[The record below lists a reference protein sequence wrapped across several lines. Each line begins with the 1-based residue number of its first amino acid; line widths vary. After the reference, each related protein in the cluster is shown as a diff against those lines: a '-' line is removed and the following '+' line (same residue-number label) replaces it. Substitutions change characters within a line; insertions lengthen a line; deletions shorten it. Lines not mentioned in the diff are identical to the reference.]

1 MLLEWKY
8 KDMTSVITVDG
19 PSGVGKGTISEYLSD
34 ELKWNY
40 LNSGALYRSI
50 AWVVINDS
58 IDLTDSVELE
68 NASKNILFSLQDK
81 KLLIEYKSET
91 IGSLIYNEE
100 VAKTASKVASNPK
113 VRESIVNIQRA
124 FKKEPGLVAEG
135 RDMGS
140 VIFPES
146 ELKIFLTASIETR
159 AGRRYKQLKDREFNV
174 SLPALIK
181 DLDARDDRDKSRE
194 NSPLVIPTGA
204 FVIETD
210 DLTIIDLKKI
220 VKEKVNKT
228 YGTNI

>member
-1 MLLEWKY
+1 
-8 KDMTSVITVDG
+8 MTSVVTVDG
-19 PSGVGKGTISEYLSD
+19 PSGVGKGTVSEYLSD
-34 ELKWNY
+34 QLQWNY

-50 AWVVINDS
+50 AWVAMNDL
-58 IDLTDSVELE
+58 IELNDTDGLE
-68 NASKNILFSLQDK
+68 GASKNISFSMRDK
-81 KLLIEYKSET
+81 KLLIEYKSKV

-113 VRESIVNIQRA
+113 VRESIVNIQRR

-159 AGRRYKQLKDREFNV
+159 ATRRYKQLKDREFNV
-174 SLPALIK
+174 SLPALIN
-181 DLDARDDRDKSRE
+181 DLDARDKRDKSRE
-194 NSPLVIPTGA
+194 NSPLVIPEGA

-210 DLTIIDLKKI
+210 DLTIIDVKNI

>member
-1 MLLEWKY
+1 
-8 KDMTSVITVDG
+8 MTSVITVDG
-19 PSGVGKGTISEYLSD
+19 PSGVGKGTVSEYLSD
-34 ELKWNY
+34 QLQWNY
-40 LNSGALYRSI
+40 LNSGALYRTI
-50 AWVVINDS
+50 AWVAMNDS
-58 IDLTDSVELE
+58 IELDDTDRLE
-68 NASKNILFSLQDK
+68 SASKNISFSMRDK
-81 KLLIEYKSET
+81 KLLIEYKRMV

-113 VRESIVNIQRA
+113 VRESIVNVQRL

-159 AGRRYKQLKDREFNV
+159 ATRRYKQLKDREFNV

-181 DLDARDDRDKSRE
+181 DLDARDKRDKRRE
-194 NSPLVIPTGA
+194 NSPLIIPEGA

-210 DLTIIDLKKI
+210 DLTIIDVKKI

>member
-1 MLLEWKY
+1 
-8 KDMTSVITVDG
+8 MTSVITVDG
-19 PSGVGKGTISEYLSD
+19 PSGVGKGTVSEYLSD
-34 ELKWNY
+34 QLQWNY

-50 AWVVINDS
+50 AWVAMNDA
-58 IDLTDSVELE
+58 IELNDTDGLE
-68 NASKNILFSLQDK
+68 SASKNISFSMRDK
-81 KLLIEYKSET
+81 KLLIEYKRKV

-100 VAKTASKVASNPK
+100 VAKTASKIASNNK
-113 VRESIVNIQRA
+113 VRESIVNIQRV

-159 AGRRYKQLKDREFNV
+159 ATRRYKQLKDREFNV

-181 DLDARDDRDKSRE
+181 DLDARDKRDKSRE
-194 NSPLVIPTGA
+194 NSPLVIPEGA

-210 DLTIIDLKKI
+210 DLTIIDVKKI

>member
-1 MLLEWKY
+1 
-8 KDMTSVITVDG
+8 MTSVITVDG
-19 PSGVGKGTISEYLSD
+19 PSGVGKGTVSEYLSD
-34 ELKWNY
+34 QLQWNY

-50 AWVVINDS
+50 AWVAMNDAIELS
-58 IDLTDSVELE
+58 DTDGLE
-68 NASKNILFSLQDK
+68 SASKNISFSMRHK
-81 KLLIEYKSET
+81 KLLIEYKRKV
-91 IGSLIYNEE
+91 IGSLIFDEE

-113 VRESIVNIQRA
+113 VRESIVTIQRL

-146 ELKIFLTASIETR
+146 ELKIFLTASVETR
-159 AGRRYKQLKDREFNV
+159 ATRRYKQLKDREFNV

-181 DLDARDDRDKSRE
+181 DLDARDKRDKSRE
-194 NSPLVIPTGA
+194 NSPLVIPEGA

-210 DLTIIDLKKI
+210 DLTIIDVKKI

>member
-1 MLLEWKY
+1 
-8 KDMTSVITVDG
+8 MTSVITVDG
-19 PSGVGKGTISEYLSD
+19 PSGVGKGTVSEYLSD
-34 ELKWNY
+34 QLQWNY

-50 AWVVINDS
+50 AWVAMNDA
-58 IDLTDSVELE
+58 IELNDTDGLE
-68 NASKNILFSLQDK
+68 SASKNISFSMRDK
-81 KLLIEYKSET
+81 KLLIEYKRKV

-100 VAKTASKVASNPK
+100 VAKTASKIASNNK
-113 VRESIVNIQRA
+113 VRESIVNIQRV

-159 AGRRYKQLKDREFNV
+159 ATRRYKQLKDREFNV

-181 DLDARDDRDKSRE
+181 DLDARDKRDKSRE
-194 NSPLVIPTGA
+194 NSPLIIPEGA

-210 DLTIIDLKKI
+210 DLKIIDVKKI

>member
-1 MLLEWKY
+1 
-8 KDMTSVITVDG
+8 MTSVITVDG

-34 ELKWNY
+34 KLKWNY

-50 AWVVINDS
+50 AWVAINES
-58 IDLTDSVELE
+58 IELNDTVGLD
-68 NASKNILFSLQDK
+68 NASKNISFTLHDK
-81 KLLIEYKSET
+81 KLLIEYKRKS

-113 VRESIVNIQRA
+113 VRKSIVNIQRQ

>member
-1 MLLEWKY
+1 
-8 KDMTSVITVDG
+8 MTSVITVDG
-19 PSGVGKGTISEYLSD
+19 PSGVGKGTVSEYLSD
-34 ELKWNY
+34 QLQWNY
-40 LNSGALYRSI
+40 LNSGALYRTI
-50 AWVVINDS
+50 AWVAMNDS
-58 IDLTDSVELE
+58 IELDDTDRLE
-68 NASKNILFSLQDK
+68 SASKNISFSMRDK
-81 KLLIEYKSET
+81 KLLIEYKRMV

-113 VRESIVNIQRA
+113 VRESIVNIQRL

-159 AGRRYKQLKDREFNV
+159 ATRRYKQLKDREFNV

-181 DLDARDDRDKSRE
+181 DLDTRDKRDKSRK
-194 NSPLVIPTGA
+194 NSPLVIPEGA

-210 DLTIIDLKKI
+210 DLTIIDVKKI

>member
-1 MLLEWKY
+1 
-8 KDMTSVITVDG
+8 MTKILTIDG

-34 ELKWNY
+34 KLKWNY
-40 LNSGALYRSI
+40 LNSGALYRAI

-58 IDLTDSVELE
+58 IEINDILE
-68 NASKNILFSLQDK
+68 IEKASEKILFSIENK
-81 KLLIEYKSET
+81 KLHILYKNIE

-100 VAKTASKVASNPK
+100 VAKIASKISSEPK
-113 VRESIVNIQRA
+113 VRESILNVQRS

-140 VIFPES
+140 VIFPEAQVK
-146 ELKIFLTASIETR
+146 LFLTATIETR
-159 AGRRYKQLKDREFNV
+159 AQRRFKQLKDRKFNV

-181 DLDARDDRDKSRE
+181 DLDARDKRDESRE
-194 NSPLVIPTGA
+194 SSPLVIPEGA

-210 DLTIIDLKKI
+210 DLNVIEVKNI
-220 VKEKVNKT
+220 VKDKVNKT

>member
-19 PSGVGKGTISEYLSD
+19 PSGVGKGTVSEYLSD
-34 ELKWNY
+34 KLKWNY

-50 AWVVINDS
+50 AWVAINES
-58 IDLTDSVELE
+58 IELNDTVGLD
-68 NASKNILFSLQDK
+68 NASKNISFTLHDK
-81 KLLIEYKSET
+81 KLLIEYKRKS

-113 VRESIVNIQRA
+113 VRRSIVNIQRQ

-210 DLTIIDLKKI
+210 DLTIIDLRKI

>member
-1 MLLEWKY
+1 
-8 KDMTSVITVDG
+8 MTEVLTIDG

-50 AWVVINDS
+50 AWVAKNDS
-58 IDLTDSVELE
+58 IELNDITELE
-68 NASKNILFSLQDK
+68 NASKNILFSLQNK
-81 KLLIEYKSET
+81 KLHVSYKDIE
-91 IGSLIYNEE
+91 IGSLLYNEE
-100 VAKTASKVASNPK
+100 VAKIASKISSEQK
-113 VRESIVNIQRA
+113 VRESILNIQRS

-140 VIFPES
+140 VIFPEAQVK
-146 ELKIFLTASIETR
+146 LFLTATIETR
-159 AGRRYKQLKDREFNV
+159 AQRRFKQLKDRKFNV

-181 DLDARDDRDKSRE
+181 DLDARDKRDKNRE
-194 NSPLVIPTGA
+194 SSPLVIPEGA

-210 DLTIIDLKKI
+210 DLTVIE
-220 VKEKVNKT
+220 VKNIAKDKVNKT

>member
-1 MLLEWKY
+1 
-8 KDMTSVITVDG
+8 MTSVITVDG
-19 PSGVGKGTISEYLSD
+19 PSGVGKGTVSEYLSD
-34 ELKWNY
+34 QLQWNY

-50 AWVVINDS
+50 AWVAMNDA
-58 IDLTDSVELE
+58 IELNDTDGLE
-68 NASKNILFSLQDK
+68 SASKNISFSMRDK
-81 KLLIEYKSET
+81 KLLIEYKRKV

-113 VRESIVNIQRA
+113 VRESIVNIQRL

-159 AGRRYKQLKDREFNV
+159 ATRRYKQLKDREFNV

-181 DLDARDDRDKSRE
+181 DLDARDKRDKNRE
-194 NSPLVIPTGA
+194 NSPLVIPVGA
-204 FVIETD
+204 FLIETD
-210 DLTIIDLKKI
+210 DLTIIDVKK
-220 VKEKVNKT
+220 NCKT
-228 YGTNI
+228 KGK